1 MFSWILLFKAYKLL
15 SPHYSDGNWWRWG
28 PPLPPLS
35 VTGKEGGGGGGSM
48 PVQNL
53 TRSST
58 GAVPLKRGQ
67 ALTTWMGILHSH
79 PRLWYGRRD
88 SGIHLWLSAHGWAL
102 RYLSHD
108 TWYVGAVFQD
118 VICCQSP
125 AAVSSTRAI
134 KKTTTLK
141 KRKQATKEES
151 SNVKTSKKRR
161 EATTTKEKRKQEKKS
176 KTERIEWEHASK
188 SS

>member
-1 MFSWILLFKAYKLL
+1 MASLQRRKLVAVE
-15 SPHYSDGNWWRWG
+15 SAAATAVRNREE
-28 PPLPPLS
+28 
-35 VTGKEGGGGGGSM
+35 EGGGFM
-48 PVQNL
+48 PVQIW
-53 TRSST
+53 TRSSI
-58 GAVPLKRGQ
+58 GAVPLKPWQ
-67 ALTTWMGILHSH
+67 ALTTWMGILHSQ

-88 SGIHLWLSAHGWAL
+88 SGIHLWLSSHGWAL
-102 RYLSHD
+102 RYLSHG
-108 TWYVGAVFQD
+108 TWYVGVVFQD

-134 KKTTTLK
+134 KKKTTLK
-141 KRKQATKEES
+141 KRKQATKKS

-188 SS
+188 SR